1 MNETVKF
8 SILAAIPGG
17 ILAGITYWA
26 AYDALSQASVILG
39 YGPVFIPTLT
49 TLAVVTVYIGCVLS
63 YKYLESFANCIIQ
76 WIITDSEEEDEEE

>member
-26 AYDALSQASVILG
+26 AYDAFYTASAIMG
-39 YGPVFIPTLT
+39 KDPAFIPTLT
-49 TLAVVTVYIGCVLS
+49 TLAVVTVYVGCILS
-63 YKYLESFANCIIQ
+63 YKYLESFASCIIQ
-76 WIITDSEEEDEEE
+76 WITTDSKKDDEEE